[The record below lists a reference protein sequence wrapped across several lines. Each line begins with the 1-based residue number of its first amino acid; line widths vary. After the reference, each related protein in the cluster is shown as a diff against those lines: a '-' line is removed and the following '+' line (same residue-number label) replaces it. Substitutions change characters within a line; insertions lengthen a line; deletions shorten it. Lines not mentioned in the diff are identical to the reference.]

1 MDTDHAAFAELEFE
15 TDDASYPSV
24 RLSRA
29 LNCRLELLEFM
40 RTDDGPVSFVRLF
53 DNSADDLA
61 DRAAG
66 LDAGVDGLAVVGDE
80 VIARFSPS
88 ESVVETL
95 ARHGVLT
102 QSAATGD
109 GVARVTAVLSGST
122 DPRRVVEAVR
132 DAHPSVSLVGKRH
145 RDVVAPLATQAGA
158 RSLFDD
164 LLTDR
169 QWEAVRLA
177 YERGYFDEPRA
188 CSQTELAD
196 AMGISQK
203 TFSQH
208 LGAAQRKLLG
218 VVFDQ

>member
-1 MDTDHAAFAELEFE
+1 MDTDHAAFAELDFE

-29 LNCRLELLEFM
+29 LDCRVELLEFLQ
-40 RTDDGPVSFVRLF
+40 TDDGPVSFVRLF
-53 DNSADDLA
+53 DSSPEELA
-61 DRAAG
+61 DRAAD
-66 LDAGVDGLAVVGDE
+66 LDDGVDDLAVIGDE
-80 VIARFSPS
+80 VVARFSPS
-88 ESVVETL
+88 ESIVETL

-102 QSAATGD
+102 QSATTGD
-109 GVARVTAVLSGST
+109 GVARVTAVLPGSA

-132 DAHPSVSLVGKRH
+132 DAHPSVSFVGKRH
-145 RDVVAPLATQAGA
+145 RDVVVPFVTQAGA

-177 YERGYFDEPRA
+177 YERGYFAEPQA
-188 CSQTELAD
+188 CSQTDLAD
-196 AMGISQK
+196 AMDISQK

-208 LGAAQRKLLG
+208 LRAAQRKLLG
-218 VVFDQ
+218 VVFER

>member
-1 MDTDHAAFAELEFE
+1 MDTDRAAFAELDFE
-15 TDDASYPSV
+15 TDDASYPAV

-29 LNCRLELLEFM
+29 LDCRVELLEFL
-40 RTDDGPVSFVRLF
+40 RTDDGPVSFVRLC
-53 DNSADDLA
+53 DSSAEDLAERAAALDDDVDDLA
-61 DRAAG
+61 
-66 LDAGVDGLAVVGDE
+66 VIGDE
-80 VIARFSPS
+80 VVARFSPS
-88 ESVVETL
+88 ESIVETL

-102 QSAATGD
+102 QSATTGD
-109 GVARVTAVLSGST
+109 GVARVTAVVSGSM

-145 RDVVAPLATQAGA
+145 RDVVASFVTQAGA

-177 YERGYFDEPRA
+177 YERGYFAEPQA
-188 CSQTELAD
+188 CSQTDLAD

-208 LGAAQRKLLG
+208 LRAAQRKLLG